1 MCYFHLLV
9 AADRC
14 TARFTVS
21 WPHADYACNKRANR
35 MSEREGERV
44 RQREVVAGTPTRAG
58 QVTNWPTDCFF
69 APSMSLTFK
78 PKLKLKTT
86 LKQQKTMLKTKAG
99 GKKKRAAKRNNNNH
113 HANDKR
119 RIAQKACRE
128 QLEMSRETREKK
140 PKNREIN

>member
-1 MCYFHLLV
+1 
-9 AADRC
+9 
-14 TARFTVS
+14 
-21 WPHADYACNKRANR
+21 
-35 MSEREGERV
+35 MSERLRERG
-44 RQREVVAGTPTRAG
+44 RGRKSEVVAGTPTRAG

-140 PKNREIN
+140 TQKSRKKLKKIKTVKRNKNNKKKILSMC